1 MLSSD
6 AFHKL
11 MDRVHAGEPD
21 AAAELIRQFE
31 PEIRLE
37 VRVRMRMQDSR
48 VRRLLDSMDITQSVL
63 GSFFAGVAVGRF
75 APKHPKQL
83 LALLITMTRNKLL
96 TQMRDQRRQRRDIR
110 RVQPIDTAAHAL
122 AGDDESPSQLV
133 AGDELVREFRR
144 RLSEEE
150 RLVAERRGDG
160 QPWSE
165 IAEELGGTAD
175 GRRKQLERAFSR
187 VSREL
192 HLDRE
197 SAFTGRTPAPEGS

>member
-1 MLSSD
+1 
-6 AFHKL
+6 

-37 VRVRMRMQDSR
+37 VRVRLRMQDSR

-96 TQMRDQRRQRRDIR
+96 TQMRDQRRKRRDIR
-110 RVQPIDTAAHAL
+110 RVQSIDTAAHAL
-122 AGDDESPSQLV
+122 ADDDESPSQCV

-160 QPWSE
+160 QPWST

-192 HLDRE
+192 NLDRE
-197 SAFTGRTPAPEGS
+197 STFTGRASESQRPNPDAS